1 MEWPPSGTGWRQT
14 VQIARKCAWHF
25 TAFSSCLLVFKQKT
39 CSGLIAKAGFSTGW
53 GGPRMWA
60 AFYMNRIRQYET
72 HQSYPHRQIV
82 SVHGRSPDLELHAY
96 SACLPGF
103 PVTLPRFVALT
114 VEWAVPDFHRIPFS
128 CTFVQPWPVWF
139 FCVSKFYMLLMKCQ
153 CLFPVFSSVSIILFP
168 LFPGYVFFCF
178 FGNFLSASKKPK
190 WY

>member
-1 MEWPPSGTGWRQT
+1 
-14 VQIARKCAWHF
+14 
-25 TAFSSCLLVFKQKT
+25 
-39 CSGLIAKAGFSTGW
+39 
-53 GGPRMWA
+53 
-60 AFYMNRIRQYET
+60 MNRIRQYET

-139 FCVSKFYMLLMKCQ
+139 FCVSKFYMLLLKCQ

-168 LFPGYVFFCF
+168 IFPGYVFFGF
-178 FGNFLSASKKPK
+178 FGSFLPAFLSAKSFAFCLTANIAEKAAVWNADEHSLRFSKKKRPTEFSVRRF
-190 WY
+190 WLPLLDSNQRPCG

>member
-1 MEWPPSGTGWRQT
+1 MG
-14 VQIARKCAWHF
+14 
-25 TAFSSCLLVFKQKT
+25 
-39 CSGLIAKAGFSTGW
+39 
-53 GGPRMWA
+53 A

-139 FCVSKFYMLLMKCQ
+139 FCVSKFYMLLLKCQ

-168 LFPGYVFFCF
+168 IFPGYVFFGF
-178 FGNFLSASKKPK
+178 FGSFLPAFSVSEIFRLLPYCQYRRKGCRLECRWTFAPLFEKKAPN
-190 WY
+190 WILS

>member
-1 MEWPPSGTGWRQT
+1 
-14 VQIARKCAWHF
+14 
-25 TAFSSCLLVFKQKT
+25 
-39 CSGLIAKAGFSTGW
+39 
-53 GGPRMWA
+53 
-60 AFYMNRIRQYET
+60 MNRIRQYET

-139 FCVSKFYMLLMKCQ
+139 FCVSKFYMLLLKCQ

-168 LFPGYVFFCF
+168 IFPSYVFFGF
-178 FGNFLSASKKPK
+178 FGSFLPAFSVSEIFRLLPYCQYRRKGCRLECRWTFAPLFEKKRPTEFSVRRF
-190 WY
+190 WLPLLDSNQRPCG